1 MRSTSSRSS
10 TAAMLLRLLPPHQRG
25 LRGGNQRR
33 TNLLGCTLRGLYANL
48 RRPSSNDG
56 LDDDKV
62 NDIKYDLVVIGGG
75 SGGLAAS
82 REAAKLGK
90 TVAVLDYV
98 SPSPRGTMWD
108 IGGTCVNVG
117 CIPKKLLHHAGE
129 VGKSIRKES
138 SVYGWTFDKDEVAF
152 DWEKAISNVQT
163 HIKSINFGYKSAL
176 MKEGVKYINAK
187 GTIQRK
193 GVVKARFADG
203 SERELKADHILLAV
217 GGRPKLVDI
226 PGGREHC
233 ITSDDIFSMKEEP
246 GSCLVIGASYV
257 ALECAGFLT
266 QMGYPTTVMARSDV
280 FLRGFDRDMAREVV
294 EHMAHSGT
302 RFLTNTTP
310 TEVVKSQPQELK
322 QEGGGGE
329 GVEADGTGKSTS
341 GFDRIKTAYVL
352 LHENVPGLESAGVV
366 LNSDSKKVVVDE
378 FDRSSVEGI
387 YAVGDAAEGRP
398 ELTPAAIAGGRSLVH
413 RLFSGG
419 GDQMGDASSISS
431 SSSSKSQL
439 LRPCN
444 YEGIATTVFTPLEYA
459 CIGKSEEEAAAE
471 IGEDNIDVYHCYFKP
486 LEWSLLETAGGSSSE
501 IGAEDHSSRGY
512 VKCIVD
518 KNDEERVLGLHI
530 TGPHAGEIMQG
541 FSVAYNM
548 GMRYCDLV
556 SAVGIHP
563 TSAEEVVG
571 LEVTKASGKD
581 PEKTSC

>member
-1 MRSTSSRSS
+1 
-10 TAAMLLRLLPPHQRG
+10 ML
-25 LRGGNQRR
+25 
-33 TNLLGCTLRGLYANL
+33 
-48 RRPSSNDG
+48 
-56 LDDDKV
+56 
-62 NDIKYDLVVIGGG
+62 
-75 SGGLAAS
+75 
-82 REAAKLGK
+82 EKLGSPLGF
-90 TVAVLDYV
+90 VICNISRPYV
-98 SPSPRGTMWD
+98 FVPLCP
-108 IGGTCVNVG
+108 
-117 CIPKKLLHHAGE
+117 PLLKFHLL
-129 VGKSIRKES
+129 KKES

-233 ITSDDIFSMKEEP
+233 ITSDDIFSMQEEP

-280 FLRGFDRDMAREVV
+280 FLRGFDRGMAREVV

-341 GFDRIKTAYVL
+341 GFDRLTVRYLQHDEDAGGVLKEERFDTVL
-352 LHENVPGLESAGVV
+352 LAIGRYPNTEGLGLESAGVV